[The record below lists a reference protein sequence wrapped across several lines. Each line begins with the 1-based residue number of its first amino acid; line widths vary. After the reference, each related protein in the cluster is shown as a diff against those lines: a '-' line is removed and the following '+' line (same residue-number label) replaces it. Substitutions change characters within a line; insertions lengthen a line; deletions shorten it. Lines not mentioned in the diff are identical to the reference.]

1 LSAAPSG
8 QEGAQSS
15 RGYGVATMQAQA
27 QQAAEH
33 PWAEGLFR
41 AGLVAKAVLY
51 SMIGALALGVALGVG
66 GRTTDATG
74 ALATLAGAPVGMAVL
89 TALAIGLVGYAAW
102 RAAQAAL
109 DLDGDGD
116 DAAGVVSRVGAAG
129 SALVHV
135 GLAVVAVRLLADGGS
150 SGSGVRGSSRQEQQT
165 TAGVLDWPGGRAL
178 VIVAALVVIG
188 VGAYNLWQGLTRD
201 FMERVRV
208 AGSRRAL
215 VERLGVAGFVARG
228 AVFGLA
234 GAFLMKAAIEFDP
247 SEAVGIDGALAR
259 LADRPFGPFLLGAAA
274 AGLVAYALLCLA
286 WARWREV

>member
-1 LSAAPSG
+1 M
-8 QEGAQSS
+8 
-15 RGYGVATMQAQA
+15 ATTQAHGRA
-27 QQAAEH
+27 ERAAEH

-51 SMIGALALGVALGVG
+51 AMIGALALGVAVGVG

-74 ALATLAGAPVGMAVL
+74 ALATLAGNPFGVAVL
-89 TALAIGLVGYAAW
+89 VVLAIGLVGYAAW

-109 DLDGDGD
+109 DLDGEGGD
-116 DAAGVVSRVGAAG
+116 AGGAVSRLGAAG
-129 SALVHV
+129 SALIHL

-150 SGSGVRGSSRQEQQT
+150 SGSSGSGSGARGSSRQEQET
-165 TAGVLDWPGGRAL
+165 TAGVLDWPGGRAI
-178 VIVAALVVIG
+178 VIVAALVVIA

-208 AGSRRAL
+208 TGSRRAL
-215 VERLGVAGFVARG
+215 VERLGLVGFVARG
-228 AVFGLA
+228 TVFGLA

-259 LADRPFGPFLLGAAA
+259 LADRPFGPFLLGVVA